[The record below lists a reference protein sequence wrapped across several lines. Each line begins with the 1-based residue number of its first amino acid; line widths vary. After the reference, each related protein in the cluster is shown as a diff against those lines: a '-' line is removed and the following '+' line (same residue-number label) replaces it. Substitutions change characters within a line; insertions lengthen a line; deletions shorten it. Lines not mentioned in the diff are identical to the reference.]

1 MVQVLILRK
10 GRAASSKFQ
19 NTLWRTVLLLLKTV
33 VLDQYLA
40 SVNDQFIGVT
50 LSKSLIT
57 LVIQEKLNLVI
68 IIENYQVSR
77 RGAIFVV
84 CIGKSRLYT
93 M

>member
-19 NTLWRTVLLLLKTV
+19 NTLWRTVLLLLKPV

-68 IIENYQVSR
+68 IIENYHVMLFSIR
-77 RGAIFVV
+77 SLIDSEF
-84 CIGKSRLYT
+84 Y
-93 M
+93 